1 MGSILFSNVTKS
13 KFFLIWQVLN
23 YDHKFLG
30 QQMEK
35 LSRKVRFIFSVK
47 PDGLISV
54 AFEINVFNVNAL
66 WLGTSTI
73 TKADLTWLLSGKL

>member
-1 MGSILFSNVTKS
+1 
-13 KFFLIWQVLN
+13 
-23 YDHKFLG
+23 
-30 QQMEK
+30 MEK